1 MSEQLTKIVQ
11 AFWYLALLDFLL
23 FQELKAVNHPANS
36 GGLQ

>member
-23 FQELKAVNHPANS
+23 FQELKILIKVY
-36 GGLQ
+36 LVW